1 VSGMHT
7 LRIEHRVQG
16 YDRWKQVFD
25 SDPADRKGSGVRAY
39 RVMRATDDPDLVLI
53 DLDFDTVEA
62 ARAMHQKMLGIWA
75 GPGKAVMVE
84 PTARVVE
91 TIEAAQP

>member
-1 VSGMHT
+1 MHT
-7 LRIEHRVQG
+7 LRIEHQVQD

-39 RVMRATDDPDLVLI
+39 RVMRAVDEPDLVLI
-53 DLDFDTVEA
+53 DLDFDSAEEA
-62 ARAMHQKMLGIWA
+62 AAMHQKMLGIWA
-75 GPGKAVMVE
+75 GPGKAVMVS

-91 TIEAAQP
+91 SVEAAQLN

>member
-1 VSGMHT
+1 MHT
-7 LRIEHRVQG
+7 LRIEHRVQD
-16 YDRWKQVFD
+16 YDRWKQIFD

-39 RVMRATDDPDLVLI
+39 RVMRAVDERDLVLI

-62 ARAMHQKMLGIWA
+62 AQAMHHKMLGIWA
-75 GPGKAVMVE
+75 GPGRAVMVS

-91 TIEAAQP
+91 SVEAAQLS

>member
-1 VSGMHT
+1 MSGMHT
-7 LRIEHRVQG
+7 LRIEHRVQD

-39 RVMRATDDPDLVLI
+39 RVMRAVDDHDLVLI

-62 ARAMHQKMLGIWA
+62 AQAMHQKMLGIWE
-75 GPGKAVMVE
+75 GPGRAVMVS

-91 TIEAAQP
+91 TVEAAQP

>member
-1 VSGMHT
+1 VTGMHT
-7 LRIEHRVQG
+7 LRIEHRVQD

-39 RVMRATDDPDLVLI
+39 RVMRAVDDPDLVLI
-53 DLDFDTVEA
+53 DLDFDTVDA
-62 ARAMHQKMLGIWA
+62 AQAMHQKMLGIWE
-75 GPGKAVMVE
+75 GPGKAVMVS

-91 TIEAAQP
+91 SVEAAQP